1 MIEITSAD
9 NPRYKQLL
17 RLLQSGRERRT
28 SGLTLLDGVHLVQAY
43 GEHVGSPD
51 ELIVSRSGA
60 SRPEVQALLAAREG
74 RALLLS
80 DALFRTLS
88 TVDTPTG
95 IMALVQVPP
104 LRVPNLDIRACVV
117 LDGVQ
122 DPGNLGSI
130 LRSAAA
136 SGVSDVLLAPGCAQA
151 WSPRVLRAGM
161 GAHFTLR
168 LYEHCDIEAFIDG
181 YSGRLLATVRD
192 DAAPVFETDLRGD
205 VALLFGSEGGG
216 LSPSLV
222 ARAHARISIPMP
234 GHAESLNVAAAA
246 AVCLFERVR
255 QQRASTR

>member
-9 NPRYKQLL
+9 NPRYRQLL
-17 RLLQSGRERRT
+17 RLLDSGRERRK
-28 SGLTLLDGVHLVQAY
+28 SGLTLLDGAHLVQAY
-43 GEHVGSPD
+43 REHAGAPD
-51 ELIVSRSGA
+51 ELVVSRTGA
-60 SRPEVQALLAAREG
+60 GRPEVQALLAAHGE

-95 IMALVQVPP
+95 IMALVRVPP
-104 LRVPNLDIRACVV
+104 SRAPDPDIRSCVV

-136 SGVSDVLLAPGCAQA
+136 AGVRDVLLASGCAQA

-161 GAHFTLR
+161 GAHFALR
-168 LYEHCDIEAFIDG
+168 LYEQCDIAAFARR
-181 YSGRLLATVRD
+181 YAGRLLATVRD
-192 DAAPVFETDLRGD
+192 EAASVFETDLRGD
-205 VALLFGSEGGG
+205 VALLFGSEGSGV
-216 LSPSLV
+216 SPALLK
-222 ARAHARISIPMP
+222 AAHARMSIPMP
-234 GHAESLNVAAAA
+234 GDAESLNVAAAA

-255 QQRASTR
+255 QLRAVVR